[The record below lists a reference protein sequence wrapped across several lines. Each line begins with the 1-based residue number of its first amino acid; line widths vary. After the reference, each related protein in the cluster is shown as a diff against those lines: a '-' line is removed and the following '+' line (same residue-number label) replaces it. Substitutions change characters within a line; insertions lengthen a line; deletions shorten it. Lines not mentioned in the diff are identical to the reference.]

1 MGIYQKLKFL
11 IGKVTV
17 IIMAVIF
24 PFAVIAQN
32 RKVSSAFCNIFIAL
46 ALLVLL
52 CAVINKLIN
61 SSVVLYITGCRL

>member
-17 IIMAVIF
+17 LIMAVIF

-32 RKVSSAFCNIFIAL
+32 RKVSSAFAIFYSTGAAGIA
-46 ALLVLL
+46 V
-52 CAVINKLIN
+52 C
-61 SSVVLYITGCRL
+61 SY